1 MNSLAFQ
8 ALKRTLRLLAI
19 FGAVLV
25 VVLGLPELIGETPAL
40 ILTIVVAVLVM
51 WWLEY
56 RYLRARKG
64 KA

>member
-8 ALKRTLRLLAI
+8 ALTRTLRLLAI

-25 VVLGLPELIGETPAL
+25 VVLGLPELIGETAAL